1 MGKRG
6 SAGIGS
12 TAVLGILLLLP
23 AGSAATDTAA
33 VAAALP
39 NEAAECRYLLSLCE
53 PAEAAFRKVHEVTTK
68 LARAQRL
75 PLESRTPVTLEAL
88 SKLQTQEKAARN
100 DFNARLLET
109 LEAAAAIRAKHD
121 QPPACFQQCPNVL
134 GSELKAWK

>member
-1 MGKRG
+1 MGR
-6 SAGIGS
+6 SLPARFSPAG
-12 TAVLGILLLLP
+12 VLGGLLLLP

-75 PLESRTPVTLEAL
+75 PPEFRTPVTLEAL

-134 GSELKAWK
+134 GSELKVWK

>member
-1 MGKRG
+1 
-6 SAGIGS
+6 
-12 TAVLGILLLLP
+12 V
-23 AGSAATDTAA
+23 
-33 VAAALP
+33 
-39 NEAAECRYLLSLCE
+39 

-75 PLESRTPVTLEAL
+75 PPESRTPVTLEAL

-134 GSELKAWK
+134 GSELKVWK